1 MRHDP
6 TGVVGGLRVEADE
19 LLGLGV
25 RVPGRRQRELEAT
38 PADAERFGEYERQTL
53 PLVIKYG
60 GEPLARDTD
69 TLPIERE
76 DRPAI
81 GVIIKFPD
89 KQAVQAYFDSP
100 EYAPLRAFRQSFT
113 QARAL
118 VIEG

>member
-1 MRHDP
+1 MSAYL
-6 TGVVGGLRVEADE
+6 VI
-19 LLGLGV
+19 
-25 RVPGRRQRELEAT
+25 EAT
-38 PADAERFGEYERQTL
+38 PSDAERFSEYERQSL

-69 TLPIERE
+69 TLPIERD

-81 GVIIKFPD
+81 GVVIKFPD

-100 EYAPLRAFRQSFT
+100 EYAPLRAFRQTFT

-118 VIEG
+118 VIED